1 MQQQEETEEEFERK
15 RQEFK
20 EKLQYWRETGS
31 PISIPDNFRAR

>member
-1 MQQQEETEEEFERK
+1 MEEQQETEEQRK
-15 RQEFK
+15 AREFK